1 MFSKNELSNITLTLA
16 VADIF
21 QTDVCFYMYHQ
32 DIHHNYLKL
41 NIKYKVL
48 LFFFKMDKKCMKLNL
63 LVDIK
68 MLLC

>member
-1 MFSKNELSNITLTLA
+1 MFSQNELSNIMFTLA

-21 QTDVCFYMYHQ
+21 QTDVSFYIYHQ